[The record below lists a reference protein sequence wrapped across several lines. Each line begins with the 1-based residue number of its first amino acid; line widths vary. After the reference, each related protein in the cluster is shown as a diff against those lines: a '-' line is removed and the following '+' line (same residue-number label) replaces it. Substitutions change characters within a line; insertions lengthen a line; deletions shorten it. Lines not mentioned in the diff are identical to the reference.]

1 MTRARILTAGLFLML
16 AGCYPAPE
24 NPPDYGPFPDAYEGI
39 VKTWLAGH
47 VYNAPTIKDVT
58 VTKPEQGK
66 IWVGNLYGGFAYGWK
81 TCVSYDVRDR
91 DGRYKG
97 AQPYTALIK
106 DGAVAHAGVYDLV
119 NAGC

>member
-1 MTRARILTAGLFLML
+1 MTRARFLLTGFFLML

-24 NPPDYGPFPDAYEGI
+24 NPPDYGAYPENYEQV

-58 VTKPEQGK
+58 LTKPAQGK
-66 IWVGNLYGGFAYGWK
+66 VWVGNLYGGFAYGWK
-81 TCVSYDVRDR
+81 TCATYDVQDR

-97 AQPYTALIK
+97 PKPYTVLLK
-106 DGAVAHAGVYDLV
+106 NGAVAHAGVYDLV
-119 NAGC
+119 NEGC